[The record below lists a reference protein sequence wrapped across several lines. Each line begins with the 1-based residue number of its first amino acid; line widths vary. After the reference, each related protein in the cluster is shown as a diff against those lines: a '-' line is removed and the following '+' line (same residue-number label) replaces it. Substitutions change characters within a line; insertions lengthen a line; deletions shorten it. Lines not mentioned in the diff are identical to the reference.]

1 MKFVD
6 VQSFHNTYSVCTGLR
21 GTRVSSGHQS
31 DPVGLASGETVQGD
45 LVLGVLPGEGVL
57 VEARHSSNSQRPIRC
72 GGRVRDESA
81 GDALEGLEVD
91 EVPGLL
97 GVLDQVELV
106 GPGLDDG
113 GGSGEGCRRD
123 RGVGEGVGRHHV
135 RVVEVL
141 RIGACRRDQSQE
153 SKHVAAC
160 LVLALLTSVSALIL
174 FYPDTGKRGSV
185 WVSPSLYNVGHGR
198 ITANNGAVA

>member
-1 MKFVD
+1 MNCGSLSSVI
-6 VQSFHNTYSVCTGLR
+6 NTYSLGCDGLTLVNS
-21 GTRVSSGHQS
+21 GGQADVVAGASSQ
-31 DPVGLASGETVQGD
+31 AVQGD
-45 LVLGVLPGEGVL
+45 LVLGVLPSERVL
-57 VEARHSSNSQRPIRC
+57 VEARH
-72 GGRVRDESA
+72 A
-81 GDALEGLEVD
+81 GDSRGNSRASIRHEGAGHALEGLEVD

-113 GGSGEGCRRD
+113 GGCREGGRRD
-123 RGVGEGVGRHHV
+123 RGVGQGVGRHHV

-153 SKHVAAC
+153 SEHVAAC

-174 FYPDTGKRGSV
+174 FYPDTGKRRSAWPGHS
-185 WVSPSLYNVGHGR
+185 YNVGHGR
-198 ITANNGAVA
+198 IRADNGAVA